1 MRATVMSCRKP
12 THTDQYLADSYH
24 PQSLKRYCRVYMI
37 EPNGSSGTTQEKKHL
52 STVLVANGYPPSFL
66 QKVTKTRN
74 STPERETA
82 EFKSTVVLPYIKR
95 VSEPLRRHLQQQGI
109 CTVFKS
115 DTTLRSRLVRPK
127 DPADPNK
134 QDGVVYKIPCTCG
147 KVYIR
152 ETGRPMQ
159 EKWKSRQGYTT
170 RTHSEFCDLR
180 TCQRNRTQAAL
191 ERNQIYWLRKPL
203 VHKKS
208 ERGNLHN
215 TQPKQNKQGQRNW
228 NTGSV
233 HVDSYNEETSKP
245 TTHEKPANAWGNHGT
260 WKQ

>member
-1 MRATVMSCRKP
+1 MIRTTHNLSSGIVKCLHDRAKRIINKP
-12 THTDQYLADSYH
+12 
-24 PQSLKRYCRVYMI
+24 
-37 EPNGSSGTTQEKKHL
+37 SGTTQEKKHP

-134 QDGVVYKIPCTCG
+134 QDGVVFKIPCTCG

-152 ETGRPMQ
+152 ETGWPMQ
-159 EKWKSRQGYTT
+159 EKWTSRQGYTT
-170 RTHSEFCDLR
+170 RTHSEFCGLR
-180 TCQRNRTQAAL
+180 TCQRHAAL

-203 VHKKS
+203 VHKES
-208 ERGNLHN
+208 ERGNLHK
-215 TQPKQNKQGQRNW
+215 TQPKQNKQRQRNW